1 MAIFL
6 RSNEWKGRKRCR
18 IWPSWL
24 YLRWTLRLVWCRK
37 DLEQWSQMYFFFLV
51 WIFSCLSKSD
61 LKTKLFGQKAQ
72 FSKGLC
78 SNRPP
83 TWSSEL
89 LLLLLKQKSQSFNL
103 SREEMVF
110 CYQNCSDLLWEKN
123 VLVIEKNFE
132 AESFQNFWDHL
143 NNLFKQ
149 LKVGTIFGKRMLF

>member
-1 MAIFL
+1 MKLNLPKLHCFWFVEYGQTSPKVNKLPNLWPANNKYLSLLYFWYLL
-6 RSNEWKGRKRCR
+6 RSFEWKDRKRCCL
-18 IWPSWL
+18 WPSWL

-89 LLLLLKQKSQSFNL
+89 LLLKQKSQSFNL
-103 SREEMVF
+103 SREEKVF
-110 CYQNCSDLLWEKN
+110 CYQNCSDLL
-123 VLVIEKNFE
+123 
-132 AESFQNFWDHL
+132 
-143 NNLFKQ
+143 
-149 LKVGTIFGKRMLF
+149 